1 MESLIFA
8 LKAVTPLV
16 ALVTIGYF
24 LKKGGLMDGEFAK
37 KLNRLVFRVFL
48 PTTLFLNV
56 YKIEKPGDVAFGYI
70 IYALAATL
78 GIFLVAFG
86 IIVLIVPENARRGA
100 LVQVAFRSN
109 YALVGIPLA
118 QSLFGDEGVGAA
130 TLLSAMIIP
139 LFNIL
144 AVITLS
150 IFREDGEKTSVLKVV
165 KGVTGNPLIRAIF
178 LGLAVLAVRAVFTRV
193 GIDFR
198 LNQITPIYK
207 VATDLSAL
215 STPLALLVLGA
226 QFEFSTAAELRREIT
241 IGILFRSVAVPVL
254 GLGIAYLFFRD
265 SFTGA
270 HFASL
275 VAVFATPVAV
285 SSVPMIQE
293 MNGDVKLMGQLVVWT
308 TLFSAITVFLAS
320 FLLKLGGV
328 F

>member
-56 YKIEKPGDVAFGYI
+56 YKIEKPGDVAFGDI

-109 YALVGIPLA
+109 YPLVGIPLA

>member
-8 LKAVTPLV
+8 FSAVIPLV
-16 ALVTIGYF
+16 ALVALGYF
-24 LKKGGLMDGEFAK
+24 LKKGGLMDEELAK

-70 IYALAATL
+70 VYALAATL
-78 GIFLVAFG
+78 GIFLVSLG
-86 IIVLIVPENARRGA
+86 IILLIVPQNSRRGA

-139 LFNIL
+139 MFNIL

-150 IFREDGEKTSVLKVV
+150 IFREDGEKTGVMKVV

-178 LGLAVLAVRAVFTRV
+178 LGLAVLVVRAAFVRA

-198 LNQITPIYK
+198 LSQIEPLFK
-207 VATDLSAL
+207 VAGQLSGL
-215 STPLALLVLGA
+215 STPRALLVLGA
-226 QFEFSTAAELRREIT
+226 QFEFSTASELKREIT
-241 IGILFRSVAVPVL
+241 IGILFRSVIVPAL

-265 SFTGA
+265 TFSGA

-308 TLFSAITVFLAS
+308 TLFSAISVFLAS